1 MFVDDTNPFVSHSG
15 INVLFE
21 NMNPFNAH
29 GLNLKVI
36 GKGTL
41 MQALKS
47 PYMFV
52 FA

>member
-1 MFVDDTNPFVSHSG
+1 MFVDDTNRFISHSD

-21 NMNPFNAH
+21 NMNPFNAN
-29 GLNLKVI
+29 GLNLNVI
-36 GKGTL
+36 GKSTL
-41 MQALKS
+41 MQVLKS